1 VNRRDLKNI
10 VNQSIITVVAM
21 VGIFALIGLFIF
33 IIRDTI
39 PALTEVG
46 AEIFTSKYW
55 YPTYD
60 PPEYG
65 MLAMIAGS
73 FILTGFASIIVIP
86 IGYIIAFFLYD
97 YATNTEQRIIKSA
110 IDLLSGIPTVII
122 GSFLFIYV
130 SPILMNFGAWSTGNL
145 LLAAI
150 GLSILSLPYAA
161 SLMQEA
167 LSSVDISL
175 KESALALGASRFT
188 AGFRI
193 VSKAA
198 LSGILNSIILTINR
212 IIGETIVVLMV
223 AGGAAIIPKS
233 IWDPVRPL
241 TAAIASE
248 MGEVPIG
255 SIHYSALFVAGLI
268 LLTISFILTMIS
280 RRVTRSWKR

>member
-21 VGIFALIGLFIF
+21 VGILALIGLFIF
-33 IIRDTI
+33 IIRDAI
-39 PALTEVG
+39 PALTKVG

-65 MLAMIAGS
+65 MLAMITGS

-130 SPILMNFGAWSTGNL
+130 SPILMNLGAWSTGNL

-167 LSSVDISL
+167 LSAVDISL

>member
-1 VNRRDLKNI
+1 LNRRDLKNI
-10 VNQSIITVVAM
+10 VNQSIITIVAM
-21 VGIFALIGLFIF
+21 IGIIALISLFIF
-33 IIRDTI
+33 IIRETI

-46 AEIFTSKYW
+46 AEIFTSKFW

-60 PPEYG
+60 PPEFG
-65 MLAMIAGS
+65 MLAMIIGS
-73 FILTGFASIIVIP
+73 FILTGFSSIIVIP
-86 IGYIIAFFLYD
+86 IGYIVAFFLYD
-97 YATNTEQRIIKSA
+97 YATDTEQRIIKSG

-122 GSFLFIYV
+122 GSFLFLYIA
-130 SPILMNFGAWSTGNL
+130 PALMNFGAWSMGNL
-145 LLAAI
+145 LLAVI

-167 LSSVDISL
+167 LSAVDVSL

-223 AGGAAIIPKS
+223 AGGAAIIPRS

-268 LLTISFILTMIS
+268 LLTISFILTLIS
-280 RRVTRSWKR
+280 RRVSRS